1 MGKQIIVIME
11 IVEIYEKIEYK
22 CMKEFQT
29 TPIERSV
36 VFTNIIEQFR
46 KYIKANDKININLN
60 DYIEQFVD
68 LKRNIKEAQRV
79 CRKEIKRDKI
89 PSFLW
94 ETFRDAGKDILK
106 QVIYFIVFVILLLV
120 GLSVFKIGNR
130 ILSFLKVLIEDFF
143 NK

>member
-1 MGKQIIVIME
+1 MGKHIIVIME